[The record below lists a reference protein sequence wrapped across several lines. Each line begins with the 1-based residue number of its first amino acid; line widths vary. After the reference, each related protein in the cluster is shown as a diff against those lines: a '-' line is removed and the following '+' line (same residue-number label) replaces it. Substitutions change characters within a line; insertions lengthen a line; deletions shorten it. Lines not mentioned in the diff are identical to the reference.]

1 MGGTQGTGFSKRGM
15 GGDSGSLVELRWAV
29 ISVEPREP
37 EVGGD
42 MGGASRNEG
51 GQRRGRGHRGGSSK
65 ILTGGRQ
72 AWGLQEQRREC
83 PEGSDL
89 SKGGT
94 K

>member
-51 GQRRGRGHRGGSSK
+51 GQRRGQFPELQWAGTQGRILKDFNRRTTSLGSPRAEE
-65 ILTGGRQ
+65 GVPRRQ
-72 AWGLQEQRREC
+72 
-83 PEGSDL
+83 
-89 SKGGT
+89 
-94 K
+94 